1 MKSSNKKDRIL
12 GICSVLL
19 SAWIIYITSGLNFP
33 INKGDPGPKL
43 FPYIGAALILI
54 CGIILIIKPGKDGK
68 VFMTKEQWK
77 SAGLIFAV
85 YILFAVLLWLVGFMI
100 AVPIMLFVLT
110 LMFQAQ
116 SRPDDPVKKRVIR
129 SLIYAIIAGALIYAA
144 YVIGLQAK
152 LPTGLLF
159 KLFK

>member
-1 MKSSNKKDRIL
+1 MKTSNKKDRIL

-19 SAWIIYITSGLNFP
+19 SAWIIYITTKLNFP
-33 INKGDPGPKL
+33 TNKGDPGPKL
-43 FPYIGAALILI
+43 FPFIGAFIILI
-54 CGIILIIKPGKDGK
+54 CGIILLIKPGKDGK
-68 VFMTKEQWK
+68 TFLNKSQWK
-77 SAGLIFAV
+77 SAAIIFGV
-85 YILFAVLLWLVGFMI
+85 YLLFCVLLWLVGFMI
-100 AVPIMLFVLT
+100 AVPVMLFILT

-116 SRPDDPVKKRVIR
+116 SRPEDPVKKRVIR
-129 SLIYAIIAGALIYAA
+129 SLIYAIIAGALIYVA

>member
-1 MKSSNKKDRIL
+1 MNTKNKKDRIL
-12 GICSVLL
+12 GLCSVLV
-19 SAWIIYITSGLNFP
+19 SAWMIFVTTKLNFP

-43 FPYIGAALILI
+43 FPYIGAIIILI
-54 CGIILIIKPGKDGK
+54 CGILLLIKPGKDSK
-68 VFMTKEQWK
+68 QFMTKEQWK

-85 YILFAVLLWLVGFMI
+85 YLLFAVLLWLVGFMI

-116 SRPDDPVKKRVIR
+116 SRPDDPLNKRIIR
-129 SLIYAIIAGALIYAA
+129 SLIYAIIAGALIYVA

-152 LPTGLLF
+152 LPKGLFLGLF
-159 KLFK
+159 G